1 MSYAEYLKELLRP
14 LGIYNLEDGSFSG
27 AELQGIGWALD
38 QRMAGLERLK
48 REMLVLT
55 AEDEGLDLI
64 ESLLTLHPATE
75 NVARR
80 RAALAALLR
89 IGGDSFTLEAIN
101 DNLAGCGLNAK
112 VNETDRSGVVEV
124 RFPEV
129 PGIPDGFEQM
139 RKVIEEIIPAH
150 LLVEYVYWYI
160 TWLILEGKFS
170 TWAELD
176 AAELTWEGLEKL
188 VL

>member
-1 MSYAEYLKELLRP
+1 MSYAEYLKDLLRP
-14 LGIYNLEDGSFSG
+14 LGIYNLEDGSFSA

-38 QRMAGLERLK
+38 RRLEDLERLK
-48 REMLVLT
+48 QEMIILT

-64 ESLLTLHPATE
+64 ESLLTLHPVTE
-75 NVARR
+75 ELVRR
-80 RAALAALLR
+80 RAGLAALLR
-89 IGGDSFTLEAIN
+89 IGGDSFTLTAIN
-101 DNLAGCGLNAK
+101 DNLTGCGLNAK
-112 VNETDRSGVVEV
+112 VNETDQPNVVQV

-139 RKVIEEIIPAH
+139 CKVIEEIIPAH
-150 LLVEYVYWYI
+150 LLIEYVFWYI
-160 TWLILEGKFS
+160 TWIILEGKFH

-176 AAELTWEGLEKL
+176 AAELTWKGLEKL

>member
-1 MSYAEYLKELLRP
+1 MSYADYLKELLRP
-14 LGIYNLEDGSFSG
+14 LGIYDLEDGSFNA

-38 QRMAGLERLK
+38 QGLADLDHLK
-48 REMLVLT
+48 REMMVLT
-55 AEDEGLDLI
+55 AQDEGLDRI
-64 ESLLTLHPATE
+64 ESLLTLHPATKD
-75 NVARR
+75 VARR

-101 DNLAGCGLNAK
+101 DNLAGCGLNAR
-112 VNETDRSGVVEV
+112 VSETNRSGVVEV

-129 PGIPDGFEQM
+129 PGVPDGFEQM
-139 RKVIEEIIPAH
+139 CKVIEEIIPAH

-160 TWLILEGKFS
+160 TWAVLEERVS
-170 TWAELD
+170 SWAELE
-176 AAELTWEGLEKL
+176 AAKLTWDGLEKW